1 MRSYIKKCMKKKII
15 NTCLLVTLISMFS
28 FRARIDNDFKTS
40 QLNNK
45 RVKTAYTKKWQS
57 LQTQLEN
64 KKIDKTN
71 FDLYFRIFKLEKE
84 FEVWVKNTT
93 DNKYTLLKII
103 PICASSGDLGPK
115 RKQGDY
121 QVPEGFYEIATFNP
135 NSSYHLA
142 MKINYPNQSDK
153 IKKIASDPGGDI
165 MIHGNCVTIGCIPL
179 ENDPVEEVY
188 VLSTEAKN
196 KKNAI
201 NIAIYPCR
209 FNEKN
214 NKMLSEKY
222 SQEKNIFWETL
233 KKPYAHFDKNNTL
246 PKITISKTGDYIFN
260 EQ

>member
-1 MRSYIKKCMKKKII
+1 MKKKIM
-15 NTCLLVTLISMFS
+15 NTGLLVILISLFS
-28 FRARIDNDFKTS
+28 FRANFDNNFKSS
-40 QLNNK
+40 QLKNK
-45 RVKTAYTKKWQS
+45 RVKTAYDKKWAS
-57 LQTQLEN
+57 LQTQLEA

-71 FDLYFRIFKLEKE
+71 FELYFRIFKLEKE
-84 FEVWVKNTT
+84 FEVWVKNKK
-93 DNKYTLLKII
+93 DDKYTLLKNIS
-103 PICASSGDLGPK
+103 ICASSGDLGPK

-153 IKKIASDPGGDI
+153 LKKTAADAGGDI

-179 ENDPVEEVY
+179 QNDPVEEVY
-188 VLSTEAKN
+188 VLATEAKN
-196 KKNAI
+196 KNNAI

-214 NKMLSEKY
+214 KQLLTKNYSE
-222 SQEKNIFWETL
+222 EKNKFWETL
-233 KKPYAHFDKNNTL
+233 KKPYSYFDKNNTL

-260 EQ
+260 EH